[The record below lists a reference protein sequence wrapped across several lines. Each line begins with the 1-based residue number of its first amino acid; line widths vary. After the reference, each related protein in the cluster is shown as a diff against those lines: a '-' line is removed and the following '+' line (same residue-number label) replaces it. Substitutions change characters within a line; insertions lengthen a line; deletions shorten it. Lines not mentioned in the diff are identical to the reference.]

1 MTALL
6 HLNILTPAEYLYEIK
21 AVQWIEAQLADG
33 GGIGI
38 WPGHAP
44 LLAETV
50 TGPLCYADDNGEQ
63 AVGLAAGILQITAA
77 GQVTI
82 FTSGLAE
89 VDGVQRPFPAAVD
102 DELEQ
107 AQKQYGRLVR
117 TLLTQPAEDDQQNDE

>member
-1 MTALL
+1 MTRLL
-6 HLNILTPAEYLYEIK
+6 HLNIRTPAAHLYEII
-21 AVQWIEAQLADG
+21 AVQWIELQLADG

-50 TGPLCYADDNGEQ
+50 TGPLRYVDEAGEQ
-63 AVGLAAGILQITAA
+63 AVGLAAGILLITAE

-89 VDGVQRPFPAAVD
+89 VDEVQRPLPPEED
-102 DELEQ
+102 DQEQ
-107 AQKQYGRLVR
+107 KRYGRLVR
-117 TLLTQPAEDDQQNDE
+117 TLLTQPAKEGPQHDE